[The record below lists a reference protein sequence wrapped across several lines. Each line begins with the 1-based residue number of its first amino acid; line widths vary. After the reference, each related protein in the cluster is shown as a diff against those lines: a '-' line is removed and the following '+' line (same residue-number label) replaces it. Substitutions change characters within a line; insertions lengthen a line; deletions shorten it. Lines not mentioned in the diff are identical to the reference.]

1 MSKIQLSD
9 IQTEVKKNGWQL
21 ISTEYI
27 NLKTEMQFR
36 CQEGHDVFLS
46 WNKVR
51 DKFVCPICKRNRFSD
66 KANEFPEKKKGTQR
80 VLALDQAT
88 YKTGYSVF
96 DNQKLIKYGVFET
109 KLSDEIARDSAI
121 KTWLISMIDGLNP
134 DYVAIEG
141 IQYEQHFGVVVFQTL
156 ARLQGIL
163 LETLYW
169 EKIPYLVCP
178 TNTWRAYCQVKGRA
192 RADKKRSMQQI
203 IKQNYDVS
211 VTDDEADAIGIGKYA
226 AETLIKKTIITN
238 WE

>member
-1 MSKIQLSD
+1 
-9 IQTEVKKNGWQL
+9 
-21 ISTEYI
+21 
-27 NLKTEMQFR
+27 
-36 CQEGHDVFLS
+36 
-46 WNKVR
+46 
-51 DKFVCPICKRNRFSD
+51 
-66 KANEFPEKKKGTQR
+66 
-80 VLALDQAT
+80 
-88 YKTGYSVF
+88 
-96 DNQKLIKYGVFET
+96 
-109 KLSDEIARDSAI
+109 
-121 KTWLISMIDGLNP
+121 MIDGLNP

-192 RADKKRSMQQI
+192 RVDKKRSMQQI